1 MERSKREYRNS
12 VGGVLLEQGSSVAFS
27 LAYAQEKN
35 VFLVFPQYR
44 TSLQTAILKENGCF
58 A

>member
-1 MERSKREYRNS
+1 MERNIREYHNS
-12 VGGVLLEQGSSVAFS
+12 VDGVLLEQGSRVGFS
-27 LAYAQEKN
+27 LVYAREKN